1 MKIYTRKGDDGTTGL
16 YFGGRVAKNSERPV
30 AYGDVDE
37 TQAALGMARS
47 LSADDDLNGIL
58 IALQR
63 DLWVVMADLATGE
76 NNRDKLQSGT
86 TKVTQSMV
94 DDVEST
100 IDSVTARFEPPTEF
114 VVPGGTPVGAA
125 LDVARTV
132 ARRAER
138 SALTIGDAD
147 SLTGPYLNRL
157 SDLLWTLARWA
168 EGTSITVRSLST
180 VPSPSPT
187 HEVPS

>member
-16 YFGGRVAKNSERPV
+16 YFGGRVAKNSERPI

-37 TQAALGMARS
+37 TQATLGVARS
-47 LSADDDLNGIL
+47 ISTDDELDAIL

-63 DLWVVMADLATGE
+63 DLWVVMADLATGAD
-76 NNRDKLQSGT
+76 NRDKLQPGS
-86 TKVTQSMV
+86 TKVTQEMV
-94 DDVEST
+94 DHLEAT
-100 IDSVTARFEPPTEF
+100 IDSVTARFDPPTEF
-114 VVPGGTPVGAA
+114 VVPGGSPVGAA

-168 EGTSITVRSLST
+168 EGTSVTVRSIST

-187 HEVPS
+187 NEVPS